1 MIIRK
6 PYAFLIK
13 NFRLIHFLILLV
25 SSYILYRSL
34 NALNFF
40 NEYVATRQFIESD
53 TLIND
58 TVPFSIV
65 FFSVFLIISCISI
78 FILFRKKDKP
88 TLFYVFGILYYIAFI
103 VICIFSRGIIN
114 TIMFEG
120 IDPRI
125 SRIVRD
131 MWFIAVVLEIPVVVF
146 SLIRTLGFDVKKF
159 NFGEDLHELQI
170 DSEDNEEVEINTA
183 FDAEKVRMKAAM
195 QKEELKAFF
204 YENKFMIIVVII
216 LLFFVIPSTFI
227 AKNIIDN
234 KRYKVGEVIKL
245 DGFNLKITGAYLTK
259 KNYKGD
265 ILFKGNNSY
274 LIVSFNISNSKENEK
289 GINLNNLRL
298 EVNEKIYMPKTNYY
312 DNFVDIGVGYN
323 GEKIS
328 NDSKDYI
335 VVYTISDEDIS
346 NEMIIRYADKITVK
360 NLEASAVYYRTLINP
375 EDIDTER
382 TLVNRTVGQDLIID
396 FKQFEGTKFNISH
409 YNLKND
415 FTYELN
421 GKNKYIINSTGL
433 VLLLKYSFV
442 SENMTFSNFITKN
455 AIIRYKYNNNTYTQ
469 KINDITPLSIKNQ
482 KNDEIYLAVS
492 ENLKDASEIS
502 IVVNVR
508 NTEYVYKIK

>member
-13 NFRLIHFLILLV
+13 NFRLIHFFILLV
-25 SSYILYRSL
+25 SSYILFKTF

-58 TVPFSIV
+58 TVPFIIIV
-65 FFSVFLIISCISI
+65 FSIFLIISCISI
-78 FILFRKKDKP
+78 FVLFKKKDKP
-88 TLFYVFGILYYIAFI
+88 TLFYVFSIVYYIAFI
-103 VICIFSRGIIN
+103 VICIFSREIIN
-114 TIMFEG
+114 TIRFDG
-120 IDPRI
+120 LDPRI

-131 MWFIAVVLEIPVVVF
+131 TWFIAVVLQIPVVVF

-159 NFGEDLHELQI
+159 NFGEDLQQLQI
-170 DSEDNEEVEINTA
+170 ESEDNEEVEITAA
-183 FDAEKVRMKAAM
+183 FDSDKVRMKAAM

-204 YENKFMIIVVII
+204 YENKFMIILVVI
-216 LLFFVIPSTFI
+216 LLFFAIPGTFI

-234 KRYKVGEVIKL
+234 KRYKMGEIIKL

-265 ILFKGNNSY
+265 LLLKGDNSY
-274 LIVSFNISNSKENEK
+274 LIVSFNINNLKENER
-289 GINLNNLRL
+289 GIVLNNLRL
-298 EVNEKIYMPKTNYY
+298 EVSEKIYMPRTTYY
-312 DNFVDIGVGYN
+312 EYFTDIGVGYN

-328 NDSKDYI
+328 KGSKDYI
-335 VVYTISDEDIS
+335 AVYTIQDEDLD
-346 NEMIIRYADKITVK
+346 NQMIIRYADKITVK
-360 NLEASAVYYRTLINP
+360 DLEASAVYYRTIINP
-375 EDIDTER
+375 ENVDTDR

-415 FTYELN
+415 FTYEVN

>member
-13 NFRLIHFLILLV
+13 NFRLIHFFILLV
-25 SSYILYRSL
+25 SSYILYKTF
-34 NALNFF
+34 NALDFF

-58 TVPFSIV
+58 TVPFLIII
-65 FFSVFLIISCISI
+65 FSVFLIASFISI
-78 FILFRKKDKP
+78 FILFKKKDKP
-88 TLFYVFGILYYIAFI
+88 TFFYAFGIIYYIVFM

-114 TIMFEG
+114 TIMFDG
-120 IDPRI
+120 LDPRI

-131 MWFIAVVLEIPVVVF
+131 IWFIATVLEVPVVVF
-146 SLIRTLGFDVKKF
+146 ALIRTLGFDVKKF

-170 DSEDNEEVEINTA
+170 ELEDNEEVEITTA
-183 FDAEKVRMKAAM
+183 FDAEKVKMKVAM
-195 QKEELKAFF
+195 KKEDLKAFF
-204 YENKFMIIVVII
+204 YENKFMIILVIF
-216 LLFFVIPSTFI
+216 LLFFVIPTTFI

-245 DGFNLKITGAYLTK
+245 DGYNLKITGAYLTK

-265 ILFKGNNSY
+265 LLFKGDNSY
-274 LIVSFNISNSKENEK
+274 LIIGLNINNLEDDKK
-289 GINLNNLRL
+289 YINLNNLRL
-298 EVNEKIYMPKTNYY
+298 EVNGKIYMPKTNSY
-312 DNFVDIGVGYN
+312 DYFTDIGVGYN

-328 NDSKDYI
+328 KESKDYI
-335 VVYTISDEDIS
+335 VVYTIPDGDIG

-360 NLEASAVYYRTLINP
+360 DLEASAVYYRTIINP
-375 EDIDTER
+375 ENIDTER
-382 TLVNRTVGQDLIID
+382 TLVNRTIGQDLIIE
-396 FKQFEGTKFNISH
+396 FKELEGTKFNISH
-409 YNLKND
+409 YNLKNE

-455 AIIRYKYNNNTYTQ
+455 AVIRYKYNNNVYTQ
-469 KINDITPLSIKNQ
+469 KINDITPASIKN
-482 KNDEIYLAVS
+482 NEIYLAVS

-502 IVVNVR
+502 VVVNVR